1 MSLEKFQVCGMEK
14 LMKPNEI
21 NFDDIFGTPA
31 HHLHRTD
38 DVDTSVEAANLV
50 DTSELESLVY
60 ETIKSFGDRG
70 CISDEVRAKLP
81 GLPYS
86 SVTARYR
93 ALLDKDLIV
102 DTGERRKG
110 WSTRNQRVL
119 KIKGKDNE

>member
-1 MSLEKFQVCGMEK
+1 MSSEVFQACGMEK
-14 LMKPNEI
+14 LMNSNEV

-31 HHLHRTD
+31 HHLHQAGA
-38 DVDTSVEAANLV
+38 VDTSVAAAHQV
-50 DTSELESLVY
+50 DTSELEALVY

-70 CISDEVRAKLP
+70 CISDEVRAMLP

-110 WSTRNQRVL
+110 QSGRSQRVL
-119 KIKGKDNE
+119 KIKEKTHE

>member
-1 MSLEKFQVCGMEK
+1 MNA
-14 LMKPNEI
+14 NEI

-31 HHLHRTD
+31 HHLHQAGA
-38 DVDTSVEAANLV
+38 VDTSVLAAHKV

-81 GLPYS
+81 DLPYS

-119 KIKGKDNE
+119 KIKGIENE

>member
-1 MSLEKFQVCGMEK
+1 MTLGKFQVCGMGK

-21 NFDDIFGTPA
+21 DFDDIFGTPA

-38 DVDTSVEAANLV
+38 DIDTSVEAANLV